1 MPKSTNIEMPSPTTP
16 KQFSGKCALI
26 TGGARNIGLAIAK
39 TLARQGASVAI
50 LDVCRDLK
58 TIPYALSTT
67 ADLDEATR
75 EISSLGVKAL
85 GLSCDIRKE
94 SQVRPAFE
102 KVVKELGGLDFLI
115 NNAGVASLYPITRLT
130 EKAWDEVLD
139 VCLKGTY
146 LCCRQALPRM
156 IGQRYGKIVNI
167 SSVAGLRGLG
177 LGVHYCAAK
186 HGVIGL
192 TKALAMEVADHN
204 INVNVVCPGT
214 TESPILV
221 GLAEQIQFT
230 GDPYRHFARQHLFQ
244 DRPITPQDVAR
255 TVTWLVS
262 DESQPITGAVIAVD
276 AGWSA
281 Q

>member
-1 MPKSTNIEMPSPTTP
+1 MPAPIAP
-16 KQFSGKCALI
+16 KEFSGKCALI

-39 TLARQGASVAI
+39 ALARKGASVAI
-50 LDVCRDLK
+50 VDICRDLK
-58 TIPYALSTT
+58 TIPYALATT
-67 ADLDEATR
+67 ADLNKATQ

-85 GLSCDIRKE
+85 GLPCDIRKE
-94 SQVRPAFE
+94 GQVRLAFDT
-102 KVVKELGGLDFLI
+102 VFKEFGRLDFLI

-130 EKAWDEVLD
+130 EKAWNEVLD

-146 LCCRQALPRM
+146 LCCRQALSRM

-177 LGVHYCAAK
+177 LSVHYCAAK
-186 HGVIGL
+186 HGIIGL

-204 INVNVVCPGT
+204 INVNAVCPGT
-214 TESPILV
+214 TESPMLA
-221 GLAEQIQFT
+221 GLASQIHLS
-230 GDPYRHFARQHLFQ
+230 GDPYRHFARQHLLQ

-255 TVTWLVS
+255 TVAWLLS
-262 DESQPITGAVIAVD
+262 NESQSLTGAVIPVD